1 MAAAGPIARHRVFE
15 RVSVPTSFNSA
26 ADNLPA
32 SCMFVVVPR
41 RPMLQAQGLYTEGER
56 SSSVEPLCR
65 CASPARM
72 FAYWTTLIDKVK

>member
-1 MAAAGPIARHRVFE
+1 MAAAEPIAPHCVFE
-15 RVSVPTSFNSA
+15 PASVPTSSKSV

-56 SSSVEPLCR
+56 SSSVEPLCF
-65 CASPARM
+65 PARM
-72 FAYWTTLIDKVK
+72 FAYWTTFIDKVE